1 MFKKI
6 ELGNKK
12 VSGKIKHGST
22 YHVWSTSACLKF
34 GMSLKRSYIEMSESF
49 EISVIVVLK

>member
-12 VSGKIKHGST
+12 VSGEIKHGST
-22 YHVWSTSACLKF
+22 YHVWSTSVCLKF
-34 GMSLKRSYIEMSESF
+34 GMSLKGDALRCLNPWE
-49 EISVIVVLK
+49 LG